1 MINFKQRIWSP
12 VFDIGDDFSV
22 NAAGDIR
29 HVANTNHYTVLE
41 LHRWLQDLADNAE
54 ASGND
59 IIDISRATPSER
71 STNQIIQLLST
82 YNIDDDAAEYL
93 YGGSIKQGSGAT
105 EEIYAGLKI
114 LGAVNNTDTQL
125 MVIQANN
132 YYQYTTTPVSPFWG
146 DQSTG
151 GYNGNATDNILMQI
165 LVKCRIAGVD
175 IDQRRIRV
183 QARHWG
189 DTYDFFNVTLAEGEN
204 VAAIGTTPD
213 PQNTTAIATVQG
225 WTGGDIPTN
234 TEGYQQIDIN
244 DGNGDQPYYS
254 KWTYNTNAAAMKAIW
269 EWIKEITGNDSPEAA
284 DPYDMNGE
292 LFLGVTHSFAFDAGS
307 GAGTQNEQ
315 VVWGTGVTYDNLA
328 GGTFTEGYLVRF
340 SGGAAGTVLHD
351 NGTTYFLM
359 ATEDV
364 TDTIAEDETIT
375 EYDPSDGSASGV
387 TAQVNTPVPTNQD
400 KEGGSGILLATT
412 GTTTGSHY
420 IQLITGKAPVDD
432 LNIYGRTSAND
443 WDVAGSVTARTVPK
457 VFLGSYTGSLIGAYG
472 VGIDPDDLGYPDTV
486 QDLGGN
492 TRTAPNNVTWY
503 FYGLEVG
510 DRILVGKKA
519 VGNIFDFDEMSLNT
533 ALTING
539 ETTIDVGTGN
549 IPADTPASG
558 TLRVE
563 LDDGRYR
570 YVEYDSHDGDDGF
583 TLNASYQDWSGGNA
597 AAATNGVMIS
607 FLDKAA
613 TGDTEQFT
621 IKYNAPRTL
630 WARRRDG
637 GVSPK
642 KTYEAQSALGASG
655 GSATATIIEDA

>member
-1 MINFKQRIWSP
+1 MGIA
-12 VFDIGDDFSV
+12 DDFSV
-22 NAAGDIR
+22 NSSGDIR

-41 LHRWLQDLADNAE
+41 MHRWLQDLADDAE

-71 STNQIIQLLST
+71 STNQIIQLLGS

-93 YGGSIKQGSGAT
+93 YGGSIKQGTGAT
-105 EEIYAGLKI
+105 EEIYAGLKV

-125 MVIQANN
+125 MVIQAND
-132 YYQYTTTPVSPFWG
+132 YYQYTTSPAAPFWG

-151 GYNGNATDNILMQI
+151 GYNGNATENILMQI
-165 LVKCRIAGVD
+165 LVKCRTGGVD

-183 QARHWG
+183 QAREWG

-213 PQNTTAIATVQG
+213 PQNDTAIGTVQG

-254 KWTYNTNAAAMKAIW
+254 KWTFNTNSAEMKAVW
-269 EWIKEITGNDSPEAA
+269 EWIKEITGNNSPEAA
-284 DPYDMNGE
+284 EPYDMNGE
-292 LFLGVTHSFAFDAGS
+292 LFLGITHSFAFNNGT
-307 GAGTQNEQ
+307 GAGTQNEE
-315 VVWGTGVTYDNLA
+315 VVWGTGVTYDGLA

-340 SGGAAGTVLHD
+340 SGGAAGMVLHD
-351 NGTTYFLM
+351 NGSTYFLM

-364 TDTIAEDETIT
+364 SDTIAEDETIT

-387 TAQVNTPVPTNQD
+387 TASVAATAVTDPD
-400 KEGGSGILLATT
+400 KEGGAGILLATT
-412 GTTTGSHY
+412 GTTTGNHY
-420 IQLITGKAPVDD
+420 IQLIRGKAPVNG
-432 LNIYGRTSAND
+432 LNVYGITSAND
-443 WDVAGSVTARTVPK
+443 WDVNGSVTARTVPK

-472 VGIDPDDLGYPDTV
+472 VGIDPDDLSYPDTV

-492 TRTAPNNVTWY
+492 TRNAPNNVTWY

-510 DRILVGKKA
+510 DRILVGKKDT
-519 VGNIFDFDEMSLNT
+519 GNDFDFDEMTLNS
-533 ALTING
+533 ALDSNP
-539 ETTIDVGTGN
+539 ETVVDVGTGN
-549 IPADTPASG
+549 IPADAPSSG
-558 TLRVE
+558 VLRVT
-563 LDDGRYR
+563 LDDGRIR
-570 YVEYDSHDGDDGF
+570 YAVYDSHDGDDEF
-583 TLNASYQDWSGGNA
+583 TLNASYQNWLDPNDA
-597 AAATNGVMIS
+597 AIGKGVMLA

-621 IKYNAPRTL
+621 LKYDAARTL
-630 WARRRDG
+630 WVRRRDG
-637 GVSPK
+637 GASPK
-642 KTYEAQSALGASG
+642 KTYEAQSTLGAQG
-655 GSATATIIEDA
+655 GSATATIIDDE